1 MDDVETSLRERVKE
15 LEGQLGILRE
25 SDGREARLGVTAPR
39 VEELREM
46 ARTAPPDARG
56 EALRDAVRF
65 YDLVRKAWEGS
76 REEYDELRARVD
88 TAITWLVTVDPN
100 LPASII
106 AGRARLALEALR
118 EMQTTERMRDDEWAP
133 FDPERSQGAMTKP

>member
-1 MDDVETSLRERVKE
+1 MSLRERVRE

-25 SDGREARLGVTAPR
+25 SDGREARLGVTATT
-39 VEELREM
+39 VEQLRDIAE
-46 ARTAPPDARG
+46 RGHAP
-56 EALRDAVRF
+56 EEVLTALRVAVRY

-106 AGRARLALEALR
+106 AGRARLALDALR
-118 EMQTTERMRDDEWAP
+118 ETQTTERMRDDEWAP